1 MTTALIHRVP
11 LFASLP
17 HDAVHNLEATLSQV
31 ELPAGELVFR
41 EGEPGDCFYIL
52 LEGEVEIIKA
62 HGLEGA
68 RRLAIRG
75 SGEFIGEMGL
85 LVKDGLRTATVI
97 SRTPVNLLR
106 VTQEDFNRLL
116 QQWPDLAREMLR
128 ELSFRLRETDNILIR
143 DLQEKNRELA
153 KAYEE
158 LKAAQAQIIQK
169 EMLERELQMARKIQ
183 RSILPRTLPRP
194 ADYDFGAHMEPARA
208 VGGDFFDII
217 SLNQDNYAVV
227 IGDISDKG
235 VPAAIFMAL
244 TRSLLR
250 AKASRAV
257 SPRKVL
263 QRVNRLLLEMNEEGM
278 FATVIYG
285 VLHRE
290 RKEFTYARAGH
301 EPPLLFTA
309 KGERIT
315 PPVSKGQP
323 LGLFS
328 NPLID
333 EQSLAI
339 PPAGML
345 LLYTDGAVDAVDPAG
360 NFFGLEKLIQTVR
373 ANLHS
378 SAQDLCDRVLDEVHH
393 HQRETAQ
400 ADDITLVGIRSE

>member
-1 MTTALIHRVP
+1 MLSSRVP

-17 HDAVHNLEATLSQV
+17 VEAVHHLEATLSQI
-31 ELPAGELVFR
+31 EYPAGTILFR
-41 EGEPGDCFYIL
+41 EGEPGECFFIVL
-52 LEGEVEIIKA
+52 DGKVEVVKA
-62 HGLEGA
+62 YGQEGA
-68 RRLAIRG
+68 RRLAVRG
-75 SGEFIGEMGL
+75 AGEFVGEMGL

-97 SRTPVNLLR
+97 SVTPVHLLK
-106 VTQEDFNRLL
+106 VTQADFNRLL

-153 KAYEE
+153 QAYEE

-183 RSILPRTLPRP
+183 KSILPRTLP
-194 ADYDFGAHMEPARA
+194 YLSGFDFGARMEPARA

-217 SLNQDNYAVV
+217 PLNRENYGIV

-257 SPRKVL
+257 SPAKVL
-263 QRVNRLLLEMNEEGM
+263 LRVNRLLLEMNEEGM

-285 VLHRE
+285 VLNRE
-290 RKEFTYARAGH
+290 RREFTYARAGH
-301 EPPLLFTA
+301 EPPLLFKA
-309 KGERIT
+309 DGERII
-315 PPVSKGQP
+315 PPLSPGQP

-328 NPLID
+328 DPLMD
-333 EQSLAI
+333 EQTLSI

-345 LLYTDGAVDAVDPAG
+345 LLFTDGAVDAVDPEG
-360 NFFGLEKLIQTVR
+360 GFFGLENLINTT
-373 ANLHS
+373 LSCLDH
-378 SAQDLCDRVLDEVHH
+378 SAQDLCDRILYDVHK
-393 HQRETAQ
+393 HQGKSAQ
-400 ADDITLVGIRSE
+400 ADDITLVGIRSD

>member
-194 ADYDFGAHMEPARA
+194 ADFDFGAHMEPARA

-309 KGERIT
+309 EGERIT

-393 HQRETAQ
+393 HQSETAQ